1 MIDTIETLKP
11 ICQGQT
17 DIAMAK
23 KRKATKRQATDFQI
37 QHKEKIKLATQLS
50 PIKPGW
56 GRVFI
61 INILIIRLSF
71 NGKEDLT
78 V

>member
-23 KRKATKRQATDFQI
+23 N
-37 QHKEKIKLATQLS
+37 EKLPNDKQQTSKYNIKKKLATQLS

-61 INILIIRLSF
+61 INIFIIRLSF

-78 V
+78 L